1 MGLTLADWTTVAES
15 DDLPAGEMIEVDNRG
30 EPLVI
35 ARAAGGLYAFEGWCT
50 HEECPLSQGQLT
62 EHRLEC
68 YCHGAVFDV
77 RTGEALVGPAM
88 ESLETYPVREQD
100 GEIQV
105 EV

>member
-1 MGLTLADWTTVAES
+1 MADWTTVAEG
-15 DDLPAGEMIEVDNRG
+15 DDVPAGEMIEVDNRG

-68 YCHGAVFDV
+68 YCHGAVFDAA
-77 RTGEALVGPAM
+77 TGAVVQGPARR
-88 ESLETYPVREQD
+88 SLAAVPV
-100 GEIQV
+100 V
-105 EV
+105 ERNGVLYRTT